1 VVAPNPWL
9 TIATVVKDDAE
20 GFARTWASVAS
31 QALAGVEVVVVDS
44 SSPADRAAVTG
55 TVEAGLDPAA
65 VICQW
70 REPAGIYPAMN
81 QALNLASGEYVL
93 YLNAGDELFDAG
105 TLARLRGAL
114 VAERP
119 EWAFGP
125 VEIIETGGLRVI
137 TPPWDYSAEKR
148 ALFSRGHFPAHQG
161 TVVRRDLLTRVGAF
175 DISYRISADYACF
188 LRLAQAADPLVL
200 PFVLA
205 RFHEGG
211 VSTTAWQESFREF
224 HRARRE
230 ILQPRGFSALRE
242 QWETLCHHALV
253 YAHRELRPRL
263 GWSRQQ
269 RT

>member
-1 VVAPNPWL
+1 MVDPHPWL

-20 GFARTWASVAS
+20 GFARTWASLES
-31 QALAGVEVVVVDS
+31 SDLAGVEVVVVDS
-44 SSPADRAAVTG
+44 SSPADSAALARML
-55 TVEAGLDPAA
+55 EAGLGPAA
-65 VICQW
+65 VVYEW

-81 QALNLASGEYVL
+81 EALELASGDYIL
-93 YLNAGDELFDAG
+93 YLNAGDELFDDG
-105 TLARLRGAL
+105 TLKRLRGAL
-114 VAERP
+114 VAGGP

-125 VEIIETGGLRVI
+125 VEIIEAGGLRVI
-137 TPPWDYSAEKR
+137 TPPWDYSTEKR

-161 TVVRRDLLTRVGAF
+161 TVVRRDLLTRLGGF
-175 DISYRISADYACF
+175 DTSYRISADYACF
-188 LRLAQAADPLVL
+188 LRLSQIADPLVL
-200 PFVLA
+200 PFVVA

-230 ILQPRGFSALRE
+230 ILRPRGAAALRE
-242 QWETLCHHALV
+242 QWETVRHHALV

-263 GWSRQQ
+263 GWSRQS

>member
-1 VVAPNPWL
+1 MVDPNPWL
-9 TIATVVKDDAE
+9 TVATVVKDDEE
-20 GFARTWASVAS
+20 GFARTWTSVAS
-31 QALAGVEVVVVDS
+31 QDLAEVEVVIVDS
-44 SSPADRAAVTG
+44 SSPAGRVAVAG
-55 TVEAGLDPAA
+55 IVEDGLDPAA
-65 VICQW
+65 VTYEW

-81 QALNLASGEYVL
+81 EALALATGEYIL

-105 TLARLRGAL
+105 TLERLRGAL
-114 VAERP
+114 AEGGP

-125 VEIIETGGLRVI
+125 VEIIEAGGLRVI
-137 TPPWDYSAEKR
+137 TPPWDYSAEKS

-161 TVVRRDLLTRVGAF
+161 TVVSRDLLTRAGAF
-175 DISYRISADYACF
+175 DTSYRISADYACF
-188 LRLAQAADPLVL
+188 LRLSQSADPLVL

-230 ILQPRGFSALRE
+230 ILRPQGAAALRE
-242 QWETLCHHALV
+242 RWETMRHHALV